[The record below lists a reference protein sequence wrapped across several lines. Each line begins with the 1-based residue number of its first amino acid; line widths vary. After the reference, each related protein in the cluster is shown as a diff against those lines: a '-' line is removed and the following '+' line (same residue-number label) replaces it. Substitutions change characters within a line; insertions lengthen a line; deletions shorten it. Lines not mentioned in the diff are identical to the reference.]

1 MAENP
6 YIIQFPDLMS
16 GKKIMYVHGFG
27 SSAQTATVGRLRQTF
42 PSAEVVAYDMPVE
55 PHEAIALLKE
65 KCATDQPDLIIGTSM
80 GGMYAEQLYGF
91 DRILVN
97 PALQIADTMQAHG
110 LTGKQTF
117 FNPRQDGVQEF
128 YVDKPLVKR
137 YREVSEQRFN
147 GIDEQ
152 ERQHVWG
159 LFGDRD
165 DLVHTYDLF
174 LEHYPQAV
182 RFHGEHRIS
191 ESAFY
196 HAIVPV
202 VRWIDDRQQHRER
215 EIVYIGWETMHDDYG
230 KAVSSLRKAF
240 FRLIEKYQVYLV
252 CPASA
257 THPAQMAEMQTWV
270 ADQLDAP
277 AHNHIIFTNRRDLL
291 YGDFLVGSP
300 QDDNFTGTLL
310 EFGSDEMK
318 TWEHIIEFFERLA
331 GS

>member
-1 MAENP
+1 MA
-6 YIIQFPDLMS
+6 
-16 GKKIMYVHGFG
+16 GKKMMYVHGFG
-27 SSAQTATVGRLRQTF
+27 SSAQTATVGRIRQTF
-42 PSAEVVAYDMPVE
+42 PNAEVVAYDMPIE
-55 PHEAIALLKE
+55 PHDAIALLKA
-65 KCATDQPDLIIGTSM
+65 KCEEDRPDLIIGTSM

-147 GIDEQ
+147 GVDEQ
-152 ERQHVWG
+152 ERKRVWG

-174 LEHYPQAV
+174 LEHYPQAI

-202 VRWIDDRQQHRER
+202 VRWIDDRQQQRER
-215 EIVYIGWETMHDDYG
+215 EIVYIAYETMRDSYG
-230 KAVSSLRKAF
+230 KAASSLRKAF
-240 FRLIEKYQVYLV
+240 QMLIERYQVYLV
-252 CPASA
+252 CPTPS
-257 THPAQMAEMQTWV
+257 THPALAPEMHAWIL
-270 ADQLDAP
+270 DQLDAP
-277 AHNHIIFTNRRDLL
+277 AHDHIVFTNRRDLL
-291 YGDFLVGSP
+291 YGDYLIGTAH
-300 QDDNFTGTLL
+300 DKAFTGTLL
-310 EFGSDEMK
+310 EYGSDEMK
-318 TWEHIIEFFERLA
+318 TWEHIITFFNRI
-331 GS
+331 